1 MPWSDVSPMDQK
13 LMFVAD
19 YKRQVFSFAE
29 LCRRFG
35 ISRKTGYKWAHR
47 FDEGGLDA
55 LCDRSRQPLS
65 CPHRTDP
72 AVVEAIIAVR
82 KRHPTWGAKKILAI
96 LQRRFIHDNW
106 PARSTVCYVLKRNGL
121 VPHRR
126 KRRSQGHPGRPDT
139 QMTEPNRIW
148 TADYKGHF
156 RTRDGVYCYPL
167 TIADGFSRYLIR
179 CHALTST
186 AHNGAAAVFKTAF
199 KEYGL
204 PEIIRT
210 DNGVPFATSAIARLS
225 RMSVWWIRLG
235 IYPELIELGHP
246 EQNGR
251 HERMHK
257 TLKAETTRPP
267 AANRSTQQRKF
278 NRFLDE
284 FNCVRP
290 HEAIGQKTPASIYE
304 ASPRRMPRSLPA
316 IEYPAHWEVRRVSRN
331 GGIRWNSNWV
341 NVSQVL
347 GGEYIGLEEID
358 NDIWSVY
365 YGPIELG
372 RFHEQELVIED
383 ALGRKERRRKVSP
396 MSPD

>member
-13 LMFVAD
+13 LLFAAD
-19 YKRQVFSFAE
+19 YKRQVFSFSE

-35 ISRKTGYKWAHR
+35 ISRKTGYKWISR
-47 FDEGGLDA
+47 FEEGGFDA
-55 LCDRSRQPLS
+55 LNDRSRRPHS
-65 CPHRTDP
+65 CPHQTEP
-72 AVVEAIIAVR
+72 AFVEAIIETR

-96 LQRRFIHDNW
+96 LRRHFPNDNW
-106 PARSTVCYVLKRNGL
+106 PARSTVCDILKRNDL
-121 VPHRR
+121 VPKRR
-126 KRRSQGHPGRPDT
+126 KRPRQGHPGRPDT
-139 QMTEPNRIW
+139 QMTEPNKIW
-148 TADYKGHF
+148 TADFKGHF
-156 RTRDGVYCYPL
+156 RTCDGVYCHPL

-199 KEYGL
+199 NEYGL

-210 DNGVPFATSAIARLS
+210 DNGVPFATTAIARLS
-225 RMSVWWIRLG
+225 RLSVWWIRLG

-267 AANRSTQQRKF
+267 AANRTAQQRKF

-290 HEAIGQKTPASIYE
+290 HEALGLKTPASKYE
-304 ASPRRMPRSLPA
+304 ASPRRMPRSLPPV
-316 IEYPAHWEVRRVSRN
+316 EYPAHWDVRLVSRN

-341 NVSQVL
+341 NVSHVL
-347 GGEYIGLEEID
+347 GGEYVGLEEID
-358 NDIWSVY
+358 NDLWSVY

-372 RFHEQELVIED
+372 RFHERELVIED
-383 ALGRKERRRKVSP
+383 ALGRKERRRKV
-396 MSPD
+396 